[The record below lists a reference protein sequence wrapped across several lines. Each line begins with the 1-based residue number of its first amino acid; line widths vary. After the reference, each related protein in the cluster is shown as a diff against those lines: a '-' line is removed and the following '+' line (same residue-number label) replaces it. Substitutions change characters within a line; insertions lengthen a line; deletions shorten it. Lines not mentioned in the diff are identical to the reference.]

1 MIAGFESTQIKIIG
15 RIKLQYTQMNST
27 VRLILIYLIITTT
40 WVISFVLQPF
50 KLSLSTI
57 FYPAVGEEKRIF
69 DEKKGLDTSEIKVIY
84 YNKTTIYFD
93 RYWKNF
99 FSLLDINGYFF
110 GGHPR
115 EDVSDKVF
123 RFKIFWI
130 LVIPFVIGLWKLRI
144 SWVWLPVL
152 FILSFLKNP
161 DGLDLILI
169 IPIGLIIDNG
179 FNNLSRLWQN
189 WKK

>member
-1 MIAGFESTQIKIIG
+1 MSAKVQ
-15 RIKLQYTQMNST
+15 
-27 VRLILIYLIITTT
+27 LIFIYLVIIAT
-40 WVISFVLQPF
+40 WATSLIFQPN
-50 KLSLSTI
+50 KWSLNTI
-57 FYPAVGEEKRIF
+57 FYPIIGEEKRIF

-84 YNKTTIYFD
+84 YNKTTVYFD

-123 RFKIFWI
+123 RFKIFWM
-130 LVIPFVIGLWKLRI
+130 LVVPFVIGLWKLRL
-144 SWVWLPVL
+144 SWIWLLVI

-161 DGLDLILI
+161 DGWDLILI
-169 IPIGLIIDNG
+169 IPIGMVINNG
-179 FNNLSRLWQN
+179 FNNLSKLWQN